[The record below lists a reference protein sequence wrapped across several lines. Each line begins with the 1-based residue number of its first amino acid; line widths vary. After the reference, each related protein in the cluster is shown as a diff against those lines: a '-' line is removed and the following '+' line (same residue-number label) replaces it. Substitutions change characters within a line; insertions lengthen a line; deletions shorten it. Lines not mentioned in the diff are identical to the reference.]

1 MPSSI
6 KTKGNFLEHF
16 CGKKCVLQGG
26 KYSMF
31 VCTLCQGNASAT
43 ENRRDTGA
51 CLSTGFEEYKCK
63 KYLIYNSYYR
73 MYLSEK

>member
-1 MPSSI
+1 
-6 KTKGNFLEHF
+6 
-16 CGKKCVLQGG
+16 
-26 KYSMF
+26 MF